1 MTKLGNMIQ
10 KEYKFVGLNMQSISI
25 LYGIFLILWGL
36 VVNFVSSSS
45 SYTSLIPSI
54 MGLPILIFSLL
65 AVMFPSRIKIM
76 MHIVVLFGLLVAL
89 GGMDVFRSL
98 VSGNFLNSFWADLSK
113 LMMLLTGVFFTYLC
127 ILSFRFAR
135 RNK

>member
-1 MTKLGNMIQ
+1 MTQ

-36 VVNFVSSSS
+36 AVSFVSTSS

-98 VSGNFLNSFWADLSK
+98 VSGNFFNSFWADLSK
-113 LMMLLTGVFFTYLC
+113 LMMFFTGVFFTYLC

>member
-1 MTKLGNMIQ
+1 MTQ
-10 KEYKFVGLNMQSISI
+10 KEFKFVGLNMQSISI

-36 VVNFVSSSS
+36 AVSFVSTSS

-98 VSGNFLNSFWADLSK
+98 VSGNFFNSFWADLSK
-113 LMMLLTGVFFTYLC
+113 LMMFFTGVFFTYLC

>member
-1 MTKLGNMIQ
+1 MPQ
-10 KEYKFVGLNMQSISI
+10 KEFKFVGLNMQSISI

-36 VVNFVSSSS
+36 AVSFVSTSS

-98 VSGNFLNSFWADLSK
+98 VSGNFFNSFWADLSK
-113 LMMLLTGVFFTYLC
+113 LMMFFTGVFFTYLC

>member
-1 MTKLGNMIQ
+1 MTQ

-36 VVNFVSSSS
+36 AVNFVSSSS

-98 VSGNFLNSFWADLSK
+98 VSGNFFNSFWADLSK
-113 LMMLLTGVFFTYLC
+113 LMMFFTGVFFTYLC

>member
-1 MTKLGNMIQ
+1 MTQ

-36 VVNFVSSSS
+36 AVSFVSTSS

-65 AVMFPSRIKIM
+65 AVMIPSRIKIM

-98 VSGNFLNSFWADLSK
+98 VSGNFFNSFWADLSK
-113 LMMLLTGVFFTYLC
+113 LMMFLTGVFFTYLC

>member
-1 MTKLGNMIQ
+1 MAQ
-10 KEYKFVGLNMQSISI
+10 KEYKFLGLNMQSVSI

-36 VVNFVSSSS
+36 AVNFVSSSS

-65 AVMFPSRIKIM
+65 AVMFPSKIKIM

-113 LMMLLTGVFFTYLC
+113 LMMFFTGVFFTYLC

>member
-1 MTKLGNMIQ
+1 MTQ

-36 VVNFVSSSS
+36 AVSFVSTSS

-113 LMMLLTGVFFTYLC
+113 LMMLLTGIFFTYLC